1 MATPRERWLSA
12 RAAVRR
18 RPSPRIQTC
27 EFAPRPG
34 GGFDV
39 VVRGAGL
46 RPGAVLA
53 DLRVGDRPVRDLHVE
68 SDTLWR
74 GVVSDA
80 APGDRVTLDLGPL
93 GHAEARAVIAQ

>member
-18 RPSPRIQTC
+18 RPSLRIQTC
-27 EFAPRPG
+27 ELTPRAE

-39 VVRGAGL
+39 VVRGAEL
-46 RPGAVLA
+46 RPGAMLV
-53 DLRVGDRPVRDLHVE
+53 DLRVGGRPVRDLHME

-80 APGDRVTLDLGPL
+80 AAGDRVTLDLGSL
-93 GHAEARAVIAQ
+93 GHAEAQAVIAQ

>member
-1 MATPRERWLSA
+1 MAIPRERWLSA
-12 RAAVRR
+12 RAAARR
-18 RPSPRIQTC
+18 RPSPRIETC
-27 EFAPRPG
+27 ELAPRPE
-34 GGFDV
+34 GGFHV

-46 RPGAVLA
+46 RPGAMLA

-74 GVVSDA
+74 GVVSHA

-93 GHAEARAVIAQ
+93 GHAEGRAVMAE

>member
-1 MATPRERWLSA
+1 MAIPRERWLSA
-12 RAAVRR
+12 RAAGRR
-18 RPSPRIQTC
+18 RPAPRIQTC
-27 EFAPRPG
+27 ELAPRAE

-46 RPGAVLA
+46 RPGAMLV
-53 DLRVGDRPVRDLHVE
+53 DLRVGDRPVRELRVE

-80 APGDRVTLDLGPL
+80 APGDRVTLDLGSL
-93 GHAEARAVIAQ
+93 GHAEARAAIAG